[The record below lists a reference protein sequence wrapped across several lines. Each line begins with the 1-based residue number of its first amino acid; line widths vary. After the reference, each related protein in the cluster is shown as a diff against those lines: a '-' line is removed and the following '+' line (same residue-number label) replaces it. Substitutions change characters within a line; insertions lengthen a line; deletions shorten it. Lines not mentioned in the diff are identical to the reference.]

1 MMATAHLVA
10 AGRPIRLRYAL
21 GWYAGRGL
29 WILMC
34 ALGALSAIAASALLA
49 LVASDYRPMV
59 VSTTSMH
66 PTLGTGDVIVS
77 EVVPPSAV
85 RIGDVVTY
93 ADSLRA
99 GALITERVVD
109 VRQDESS
116 YSFTTKGDASSNE
129 EHWSIEAGSSV
140 GRVAYRVPGLGDALA
155 LLTTPAAQGAGLVGM
170 AVLLIGPVARRMRS
184 ELRT

>member
-1 MMATAHLVA
+1 MMASAHLVA

-29 WILMC
+29 WIVMC

-77 EVVPPSAV
+77 EVVPPSASG
-85 RIGDVVTY
+85 RMWSTWNC
-93 ADSLRA
+93 ASWPA
-99 GALITERVVD
+99 WER
-109 VRQDESS
+109 RQ
-116 YSFTTKGDASSNE
+116 YSQ
-129 EHWSIEAGSSV
+129 
-140 GRVAYRVPGLGDALA
+140 RPC
-155 LLTTPAAQGAGLVGM
+155 
-170 AVLLIGPVARRMRS
+170 AR
-184 ELRT
+184 